1 MFFIFMEDLKFDMA
15 KFDPEIQ
22 DAIAQFLLRAKKIKE
37 EIAHNEE
44 LKIITKKTLLEIN
57 EELQKLKSH

>member
-1 MFFIFMEDLKFDMA
+1 MFFIFMEDLKFDIT

-22 DAIAQFLLRAKKIKE
+22 DAIAEFILRANKIKE
-37 EIAHNEE
+37 EIEKNED